1 VRYQQDLQV
10 KLRQRFRVLMTTGF
24 STAAHEVRL
33 AVEWIEHQPA
43 LRAIL
48 ADAAKVE
55 PTIDFDAFYN
65 SFHHMRGRL
74 IWPSTTEEGRATLI
88 WDLMKRHAAADAANT
103 DKGEQVTILY
113 GHGIG
118 SSTSNLNGMWH
129 AFVERVIQPLIDFLD
144 ARVGDQ
150 SSVLFVLERYRY
162 MVEWFDRAALHA
174 AFEADRANGEEVY
187 NLNLQRFLFQEG
199 GYVTHAKARSAS
211 GEADLIGGLDTDD
224 PLVCEGKLFDSRGK
238 SYLARG
244 FHQVIK
250 YAHDY
255 NQSVAYLVVFNMTD
269 RLLQFPTDGPDS
281 AWPPYVE
288 MAGVRVYFVGIRAF
302 PPAATASKAG
312 KATTVTLTRDDL
324 SNPDA
329 TLSGA

>member
-1 VRYQQDLQV
+1 V

-33 AVEWIEHQPA
+33 AVEWIENQPA

-48 ADAAKVE
+48 AEAALVE
-55 PTIDFDAFYN
+55 PNLDFDAFYS
-65 SFHHMRGRL
+65 SFQDMQGELR
-74 IWPSTTEEGRATLI
+74 WPSLTEQGRARLV
-88 WDLMKRHAAADAANT
+88 WDLMKRHAAADRAGVEQ
-103 DKGEQVTILY
+103 GEAVTSYY
-113 GHGIG
+113 GEGVDFG
-118 SSTSNLNGMWH
+118 TGNLDDMWRRF
-129 AFVERVIQPLIDFLD
+129 AERVIQPLIDFLD
-144 ARVGDQ
+144 ERVGDQ
-150 SSVLFVLERYRY
+150 SSVLFVLERNVH
-162 MVEWFDRAALHA
+162 MVEWFDRDALHA

-199 GYVTHAKARSAS
+199 GYITHAKARSAS

-224 PLVCEGKLFDSRGK
+224 PLVCEGKLLDNRGK

-269 RLLQFPTDGPDS
+269 RLLQFPTDGPTG
-281 AWPPYVE
+281 AWPPYIE
-288 MAGVRVYFVGIRAF
+288 MAGVRVYFIGIRAL

-329 TLSGA
+329 ALPGDETT

>member
-1 VRYQQDLQV
+1 V
-10 KLRQRFRVLMTTGF
+10 KLRQRFRVLLTTGF

-33 AVEWIEHQPA
+33 TVEWIENQPA

-48 ADAAKVE
+48 AEAALVE
-55 PTIDFDAFYN
+55 PDLDFDAFYN
-65 SFHHMRGRL
+65 SFHHMQGRL
-74 IWPSTTEEGRATLI
+74 RWPNTTEEGRATVV
-88 WDLMKRHAAADAANT
+88 WDLMKRHAAADRAGHDRAEAAT
-103 DKGEQVTILY
+103 MHY
-113 GHGIG
+113 AHGVG
-118 SSTSNLNGMWH
+118 FGTSNLTGMWH
-129 AFVERVIQPLIDFLD
+129 PFVERVIQPLIDFLD
-144 ARVGDQ
+144 ERVGSQ
-150 SSVLFVLERYRY
+150 SSVLFVLERYVRII
-162 MVEWFDRAALHA
+162 EWFDRSALHT

-199 GYVTHAKARSAS
+199 GYITHAKARSAS

-255 NQSVAYLVVFNMTD
+255 NQRVAYLVVFNMTD
-269 RLLQFPTDGPDS
+269 RLLQFPTDGPAG

-288 MAGVRVYFVGIRAF
+288 MAGVRVYFVGVRAL

-324 SNPDA
+324 SDPDA
-329 TLSGA
+329 ALPADETM